1 MGFDIASEI
10 RCSPSQRYKFLKA
23 IHNSKLSRCRWFL
36 DVRRHKDT
44 NFWKQ
49 FTTIWFCCFRNHW
62 MFAVTKIQIFE
73 SNSQPNV
80 DLSYP
85 CRWCSPSQRYKFLKA
100 IHNGGGW
107 WHSHLFDV
115 RRHKDTNFWK
125 QFTTCFIVLFERP
138 LMFAVTKIQIFES
151 NSQLNVMNIWLSL
164 WCSPSQR
171 YKFLKA
177 IHNRWIRI
185 VMLKVDVRR
194 HKDTNFWKQFT
205 TEYILFFHLYRC
217 SPSQRYKFL
226 KAIHNQSLFAVLA
239 VNDVRRHKDTNFW
252 KQFTTHHQSLSYYS

>member
-1 MGFDIASEI
+1 MFAVTKIQIFESNSQLCPTQKWAYL

-23 IHNSKLSRCRWFL
+23 IHNRYIDEEWMTG

-49 FTTIWFCCFRNHW
+49 FTTPKLRFCLNMS

-73 SNSQPNV
+73 SNSQPNFAN
-80 DLSYP
+80 SGNWQ
-85 CRWCSPSQRYKFLKA
+85 RCSPSQRYKFLKA
-100 IHNGGGW
+100 IHNGGVVTVGNPT
-107 WHSHLFDV
+107 DV

-125 QFTTCFIVLFERP
+125 QFTTWFCFFYFSF

-151 NSQLNVMNIWLSL
+151 NSQPFFVVNHIDN

-177 IHNRWIRI
+177 IHN
-185 VMLKVDVRR
+185 
-194 HKDTNFWKQFT
+194 
-205 TEYILFFHLYRC
+205 
-217 SPSQRYKFL
+217 
-226 KAIHNQSLFAVLA
+226 
-239 VNDVRRHKDTNFW
+239 
-252 KQFTTHHQSLSYYS
+252 